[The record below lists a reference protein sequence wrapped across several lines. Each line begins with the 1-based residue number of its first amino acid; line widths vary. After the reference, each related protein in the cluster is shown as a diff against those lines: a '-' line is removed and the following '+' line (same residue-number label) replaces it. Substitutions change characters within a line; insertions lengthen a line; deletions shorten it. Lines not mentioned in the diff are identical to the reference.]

1 MQIKTGTVKYPAGK
15 VFNSEWGERQ
25 NVLLT
30 LSDGSEEQIWFKAGQ
45 QPHAALQR
53 GQPVQVLFEERNG
66 KTQRR
71 LIVNESAP
79 PEPTATPEVVE
90 AGMSPERKRV
100 IAAYVEEQANL
111 LGYCLKTSR
120 EKFASA
126 DAPLVESEE
135 SIRALAVSLYI
146 AAQRR
151 FSI

>member
-1 MQIKTGTVKYPAGK
+1 MQIKTGTVKYPASR

-45 QPHAALQR
+45 QPHAALQK
-53 GQPVQVLFEERNG
+53 GQSVQVLFEEHNG

-71 LIVNESAP
+71 LIVNESAQ
-79 PEPTATPEVVE
+79 PEATTSPLVVQP
-90 AGMSPERKRV
+90 GMSLEQKQAL
-100 IAAYVEEQANL
+100 AAYVEEQAAL

-120 EKFASA
+120 ERFASA

-151 FSI
+151 FSM